1 MKDKLILTGV
11 VMLAAPVGDYDKR
24 LVILTRERGKI
35 TAFARGARKQNSVL
49 LAACNPFV
57 FGEIEVYEGR
67 DAYTVAR
74 ILVKNYFRE
83 LTKEPAISAYGF
95 YFLEL
100 TNYFT
105 RENIDGSEPL
115 LLLYTAL
122 RALLKEAMAKRL
134 IRVIVELKILVIN
147 GVYPDVFQCKSCATK
162 EELMYL
168 SKDEHGV
175 LCSGCGRLH
184 QGKEVDRSTIY
195 ALQYIISSKL
205 DQLFNFSVTEKVLQ
219 ELEQVVTAQMNRQV
233 DRTFFALELIQLL
246 K

>member
-1 MKDKLILTGV
+1 MKDKLILTGM

-67 DAYTVAR
+67 DAYTIAR
-74 ILVKNYFRE
+74 IQVKDYFRE
-83 LTKEPAISAYGF
+83 LAKEPAISAYGF

-115 LLLYTAL
+115 LLLYTAS
-122 RALLKEAMAKRL
+122 RALLKEVMPKRL

-147 GVYPDVFQCKSCATK
+147 GVYPDVFQCKNCATK
-162 EELMYL
+162 EELMYI
-168 SKDEHGV
+168 SKDEDGV
-175 LCSGCGRLH
+175 MCSGCGRLH
-184 QGKEVDRSTIY
+184 QAKEVDKSTIY
-195 ALQYIISSKL
+195 ALQYIISSKMN
-205 DQLFNFSVTEKVLQ
+205 QLFNFSVTEIVLQ
-219 ELEQVVTAQMNRQV
+219 ELERVVTAQLNRQV
-233 DRTFFALELIQLL
+233 DRTFFSLELIQLL